1 MRFVVAD
8 DHPLYRDA
16 AAHHIQRLY
25 PQVVVDQVA
34 SLGELLT
41 LVELPGSA
49 FSLIIM
55 DFHMP
60 GMSVEVLG
68 QFVRRHSDIPVLA
81 VSGTAHRAEI
91 REMMRAGVRGFVPKT
106 ATGSHLAHAVQLL
119 LAGGTSV
126 PANMLF
132 NLEAPGNSTH
142 WQDSLTDRERDVLRG
157 LIRGL
162 ANKEIGRE
170 LSLAEVTIKLHLSS
184 VFRKMGA
191 RGRAEAA
198 VIATKAGFS

>member
-1 MRFVVAD
+1 
-8 DHPLYRDA
+8 
-16 AAHHIQRLY
+16 
-25 PQVVVDQVA
+25 
-34 SLGELLT
+34 
-41 LVELPGSA
+41 
-49 FSLIIM
+49 
-55 DFHMP
+55 
-60 GMSVEVLG
+60 MSVDMLG
-68 QFVRRHSDIPVLA
+68 QFVRRFPDIPVLA
-81 VSGTAHRAEI
+81 VSGTAHRAEV

-106 ATGSHLAHAVQLL
+106 ATGAHLAHAVQLL

-132 NLEAPGNSTH
+132 DLEGAGNSTN

-157 LIRGL
+157 VTRGL

-170 LSLAEVTIKLHLSS
+170 LNLAEVTIKLHLRS

-191 RGRAEAA
+191 RGRADAA